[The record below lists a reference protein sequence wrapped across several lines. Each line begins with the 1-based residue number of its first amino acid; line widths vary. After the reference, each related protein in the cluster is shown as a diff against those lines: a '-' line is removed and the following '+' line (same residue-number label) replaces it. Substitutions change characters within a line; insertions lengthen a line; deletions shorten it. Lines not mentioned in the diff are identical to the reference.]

1 MGTLL
6 PPPSHARVLQPIRRH
21 PWKEELI
28 IWKYQHSE
36 PWSEEIEQE
45 YPRKFTWRLESWLDE
60 GYAACIFNDPANRSV
75 LEQTLMHDHETKAI
89 HHAAV
94 IMPNH
99 VHLLFTPHAPLE
111 KLMQSWN
118 GIPARR
124 IGMDSIW
131 QKNYRDTLISDT
143 SHFTNAVRD
152 IRRN

>member
-1 MGTLL
+1 MPEFYNPSGDTHGRKNSLFGNTNI
-6 PPPSHARVLQPIRRH
+6 PSHG
-21 PWKEELI
+21 
-28 IWKYQHSE
+28 
-36 PWSEEIEQE
+36 
-45 YPRKFTWRLESWLDE
+45 PRKLNRNTPVNSRGDWRAGWMRATQRSGTNLD
-60 GYAACIFNDPANRSV
+60 ARPW
-75 LEQTLMHDHETKAI
+75 TKAI